1 MLIGFSVENH
11 RAIREMQTFSMVASD
26 HVERARPHRAVDTGF
41 DNAPRVLTSACIFGP
56 NGAGKTSLTHA
67 MSFMGRFVK
76 FFHPREQHVD
86 IRVMPFAFHTDWKE
100 RPSIFEVTF
109 IQNDTMYE
117 YGFSLT
123 AVRVEKEWLSATDRN
138 TGSQCTI
145 FTRTYNKDINDY
157 DWDLNTIIP
166 KDDQHR
172 WIAVVRPE
180 ALFLSAAVNFNFKG
194 ELEVVYNWMAYKFLS
209 ADDFVYSTFSIDSER
224 INREGWKERVIKF
237 LRHLGVSIDDIVVFE
252 KDSGNQNNGGIDIP
266 KPFPNIY
273 FVRQN
278 NVMSQVALDIFNESN
293 GTREL
298 FRLAYPVL
306 EALDNGFTLIA
317 DEVNLGLHPV
327 AFERLVSM
335 FYNPE
340 VNKHGAQLIFTT
352 HDTGSVDHAR
362 IDSDQIWL
370 MKKQDDLAAILYPLS
385 EYDTSGQATFG
396 SSYLD
401 GRYGAIPRV
410 LRIEP

>member
-1 MLIGFSVENH
+1 MLIEFSVENH
-11 RAIREMQTFSMVASD
+11 RAIREKQTFSMVASD
-26 HVERARPHRAVDTGF
+26 HVERARPHRAVETGF
-41 DNAPRVLTSACIFGP
+41 ENAPRVLTSACIFGP
-56 NGAGKTSLTHA
+56 NGAGKTSLTGA

-76 FFHPREQHVD
+76 LFHPSGQHVN
-86 IRVMPFAFHTDWKE
+86 IKVNPFAFHTDWKE
-100 RPSIFEVTF
+100 RPSIFQVAF

-123 AVRVEKEWLSATDRN
+123 ASHVEAEWLSATDRN
-138 TGSQCTI
+138 ADNQRTI
-145 FTRTYNKDINDY
+145 FTRTYNKDNGNY
-157 DWDLNTIIP
+157 DWDLNSLIP
-166 KDDQHR
+166 KENQEQ
-172 WIAVVRPE
+172 WISIVRPD
-180 ALFLSAAVNFNFKG
+180 ALFLSAAVNFNFKN
-194 ELEVVYNWMAYKFLS
+194 ELEVVYNWMAYKFLP
-209 ADDFVYSTFSIDSER
+209 ANDFIYSTFNIDSER

-237 LRHLGVSIDDIVVFE
+237 LRHLGISIDDIAVVE
-252 KDSGNQNNGGIDIP
+252 KESGNRSNAGNDIP
-266 KPFPNIY
+266 RPFPNVY

-278 NVMSQVALDIFNESN
+278 NVMSPVALDMFSESY

-306 EALDNGFTLIA
+306 EALDNGSTLVA

-340 VNKHGAQLIFTT
+340 VNRHGAQLIFTT
-352 HDTGSVDHAR
+352 HDTGAVDHAR

-370 MKKQDDLAAILYPLS
+370 MRKNDELAAVLYPLS
-385 EYDTSGQATFG
+385 DYDTSGQATFG
-396 SSYLD
+396 GSYLD

-410 LRIEP
+410 LRVEP

>member
-1 MLIGFSVENH
+1 MLIEFSVENH
-11 RAIREMQTFSMVASD
+11 RAIREMQTFSLVASD
-26 HVERARPHRAVDTGF
+26 HVERARPHRAVETGF
-41 DNAPRVLTSACIFGP
+41 GNAPRVLTSACIFGP
-56 NGAGKTSLTHA
+56 NGAGKTSLIGA

-76 FFHPREQHVD
+76 LFHPSGQHANIKVN
-86 IRVMPFAFHTDWKE
+86 PFAFHTDWKE

-123 AVRVEKEWLSATDRN
+123 ASRVEAEWLSATVMN
-138 TGSQCTI
+138 TDNQRTI
-145 FTRTYNKDINDY
+145 FTRTYNKDNGNY
-157 DWDLNTIIP
+157 DWDLNSLIP
-166 KDDQHR
+166 NENQEQ
-172 WIAVVRPE
+172 WISIVRPD

-209 ADDFVYSTFSIDSER
+209 ADDFIYSTFNIDSER

-237 LRHLGVSIDDIVVFE
+237 LRHLGISIDDIVVVE
-252 KDSGNQNNGGIDIP
+252 KDGDDRSNAGIDIP
-266 KPFPNIY
+266 RPFPNVY

-278 NVMSQVALDIFNESN
+278 NVMSPVGLDMFSESY

-306 EALDNGFTLIA
+306 EALDNGVTLVA
-317 DEVNLGLHPV
+317 DEMNLGLHPV

-340 VNKHGAQLIFTT
+340 VNRHGAQFIFTT
-352 HDTGSVDHAR
+352 HDTGAVDHAR

-370 MKKQDDLAAILYPLS
+370 MRKNDELAAELYPLS
-385 EYDTSGQATFG
+385 DYDTSGQATFG
-396 SSYLD
+396 GSYLD

-410 LRIEP
+410 LRVQP